1 MTSGFGSLLGF
12 VSWIIIARIYNA
24 SEVGLAAAIISSTS
38 LLGTF
43 SKLGFDF
50 SVIRYLPIENDK
62 KGLINSS
69 QTIVGIFS
77 LILALIFVAGLQWWA
92 PALLLIQRNIA
103 FLALFIVFTAVFS
116 LSNLQYSIYIGLRSG
131 KYSLYESLISSVLS
145 IPLPIIFASLGAL
158 GIFLSSGLA
167 SLVAFA
173 IGLFVLIPR
182 LVIGY
187 FPKPTINKKIIFP
200 IMHFSV
206 GNYIAEILDS
216 LPGLLFPLIIIN
228 YLTTQINAYFFIV
241 WTIANTIFTV
251 PVAISTSLLVEGSYE
266 PQQFQKDIKK
276 AIKFTFLLIIP
287 ITIIIFFFGGN
298 ILLLFGKKYSQGG
311 VQLLQILV
319 LSSIPLSINRIYIT
333 IKRIQEQIRPIIF
346 VYLCNTIFTLS
357 ATFVLLPRIGLLAIG
372 IAWITTQ
379 TLIAII
385 LGILII
391 RNNNE

>member
-1 MTSGFGSLLGF
+1 
-12 VSWIIIARIYNA
+12 
-24 SEVGLAAAIISSTS
+24 
-38 LLGTF
+38 
-43 SKLGFDF
+43 
-50 SVIRYLPIENDK
+50 
-62 KGLINSS
+62 
-69 QTIVGIFS
+69 
-77 LILALIFVAGLQWWA
+77 
-92 PALLLIQRNIA
+92 
-103 FLALFIVFTAVFS
+103 
-116 LSNLQYSIYIGLRSG
+116 
-131 KYSLYESLISSVLS
+131 
-145 IPLPIIFASLGAL
+145 
-158 GIFLSSGLA
+158 
-167 SLVAFA
+167 
-173 IGLFVLIPR
+173 
-182 LVIGY
+182 
-187 FPKPTINKKIIFP
+187 
-200 IMHFSV
+200 
-206 GNYIAEILDS
+206 
-216 LPGLLFPLIIIN
+216 
-228 YLTTQINAYFFIV
+228 LTTQINAYFFIV